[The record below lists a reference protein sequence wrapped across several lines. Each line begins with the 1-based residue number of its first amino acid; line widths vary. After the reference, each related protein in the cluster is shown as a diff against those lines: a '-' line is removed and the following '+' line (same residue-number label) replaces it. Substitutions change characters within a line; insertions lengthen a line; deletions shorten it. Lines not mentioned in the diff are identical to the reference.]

1 MKWTELNNLLRGQYS
16 VSKIIRFKTRML
28 GLDVCTYSDAHIIV
42 KGTIDLLAS
51 AANENDKAEK
61 DVAFKNNAPFRS
73 CK

>member
-51 AANENDKAEK
+51 AANKNDKAEK
-61 DVAFKNNAPFRS
+61 DVAFKNNATFRS